1 MTARENGVTANPEG
15 LKLGFDRIVF
25 FSDGVLAIAV
35 TLLALEIRL
44 PETEATTNQEVI
56 DAIITMVPAIA
67 AYLLSFSVVGT
78 YWVLHHRLFKLIVDY
93 DYRLVSLNLMFLF
106 GAAFVPVTTAVLSRY
121 ADFTAAPI
129 FYALGT
135 AFFGISEFFV
145 WAYAVRTKRL
155 VRGDLP
161 PSFIRYTS
169 LRILVPPAVFLLSIP
184 IAALNANLAEISWSL
199 MIPAFLALRA
209 LYPRDHELRAQV

>member
-1 MTARENGVTANPEG
+1 MAAREDVAPASTEV

-35 TLLALEIRL
+35 TLLVLEIRL
-44 PETEATTNQEVI
+44 PETEATTNQEVTN
-56 DAIITMVPAIA
+56 AILTMVPAIA

-78 YWVLHHRLFKLIVDY
+78 YWILHHRLFKLIVDY
-93 DYRLVSLNLMFLF
+93 DYRLISLNLMFLF

-155 VRGDLP
+155 VRDDLP
-161 PSFIRYTS
+161 RSFVRYTS
-169 LRILVPPAVFLLSIP
+169 LRILVPPAIFLLSIP
-184 IAALNANLAEISWSL
+184 IAALNANLAEMSWAL
-199 MIPAFLALRA
+199 MIPAFLILRL
-209 LYPRDHELRAQV
+209 LYPHDHELRAQV